1 MDLITNE
8 DIMPGDKLSKN
19 IAWAFRL
26 VWRSGPLLTITN
38 LVLRFMQAVLPL
50 LGLYLIKLIVDQI
63 STGLNEADRIP
74 IFREILFL
82 VLLSGCVVL
91 LERVLS
97 TLASLVSMSQAYAAT
112 DRMYEI
118 LHSKSIEM
126 DLEYYENSEY
136 YDTLHRAQQE
146 APYRPTRIVEGIFSC
161 GQNAISLIAI
171 GGLLLTFHWS
181 VPAFLILAAIPG
193 LLVRFRFAKRLYIWS
208 RRKTP
213 TERQALYFNAML
225 TGSNYAKEIRLFG
238 LGNIFAERFDRL
250 RRRIRRER
258 LNLLTKR
265 SVADLVTQGGAIIPA
280 FALFGFLAYRAVH
293 GLMTIGDLVMF
304 YQAVQRG
311 QTYLNQFLG
320 SIANLYE
327 NNLFL
332 SNVLEFLALKPKITE
347 VPQPKSVAR
356 PLQSGIVFQN
366 VSFHYPGSDRAVLDR
381 VTLSIR
387 SGEHIALVGENGSG
401 KTTLVKLLSRLY
413 DPTAGVITFDGRDI
427 RELSLREL
435 RQRIT
440 VVFQDYGR
448 YYLTAR
454 ENIWLGNVELPPK
467 QDHIVTAARQAGV
480 DEAIAKL
487 RAGYDTVLGKWFEG
501 GEELS
506 VGEWQKLAL
515 ARAFMRDAE
524 IIVLDE
530 PTSALDPRAEYE
542 LFKKFHELAKGR
554 TAILISHRLSTVRM
568 ADSIYVLENGQIM
581 ESGTHDQLVSDGGNY
596 ANLFETQAQYY
607 R

>member
-1 MDLITNE
+1 MI
-8 DIMPGDKLSKN
+8 PGDKLSKN

-26 VWRSGPLLTITN
+26 VWQSGPLLTVSN

-50 LGLYLIKLIVDQI
+50 LGIYLIKLIVDQI
-63 STGLNEADRIP
+63 SAGLNEPDRMA

-82 VLLSGCVVL
+82 VILSGCVVL

-97 TLASLVSMSQAYAAT
+97 TLASLVSTSQADAVT

-136 YDTLHRAQQE
+136 YDSLHRAQRE
-146 APYRPTRIVEGIFSC
+146 APYRPTRIVDGMFSC
-161 GQNAISLIAI
+161 GQSGISLIAI

-181 VPAFLILAAIPG
+181 VPGFLLLAAIPG

-208 RRKTP
+208 RSRTP
-213 TERQALYFNAML
+213 TERQALYFDAIL
-225 TGSNYAKEIRLFG
+225 TGSNYAKEIRLFA

-250 RRRIRRER
+250 RNRIRRER
-258 LNLLTKR
+258 LDLLTKR
-265 SVADLVTQGGAIIPA
+265 SAADLVTQGGAIIPT

-293 GLMTIGDLVMF
+293 GVMTIGDLVMF

-311 QTYLNQFLG
+311 QSYLNQFVT
-320 SIANLYE
+320 SIAALYE
-327 NNLFL
+327 NNLFI
-332 SNVLEFLALKPKITE
+332 SNLHEFLALKPKITE
-347 VPQPKSVAR
+347 VAQPKSVAR
-356 PLQSGIVFQN
+356 PLQSGIVFQD

-381 VTLSIR
+381 VTFRIR

-413 DPTAGVITFDGRDI
+413 DPTGGVITFDGRDI

-440 VVFQDYGR
+440 VVFQDYAQ
-448 YYLTAR
+448 YHLTAK
-454 ENIWLGNVELPPK
+454 ENIWFGNVELPPK
-467 QDHIVTAARQAGV
+467 QDHIVTAARQAGA
-480 DEAIAKL
+480 DEAISKL
-487 RAGYDTVLGKWFEG
+487 RAGYDTVLGKRFED

-515 ARAFMRDAE
+515 ARAFIRNAE

-568 ADSIYVLENGQIM
+568 ADSIYVLENGKIM